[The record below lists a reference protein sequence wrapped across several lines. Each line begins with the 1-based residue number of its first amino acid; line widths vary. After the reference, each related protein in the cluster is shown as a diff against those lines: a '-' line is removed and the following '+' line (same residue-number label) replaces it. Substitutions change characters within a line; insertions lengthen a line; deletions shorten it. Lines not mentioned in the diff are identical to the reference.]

1 MTADRLK
8 ACDLRVRGMV
18 TLLRSIQADLGHELT
33 WIAGRRDL
41 TPIGA
46 TTFPLYCEKVGLS
59 AAEGFQ
65 LRDAAK
71 ACAKSRELDK
81 RVKAGRVSIQAAATA
96 GQVLD
101 NPDLERPG
109 PGLLDLAE
117 DTTARDF
124 RKEVDKRKAEERIK
138 EKPQHRSIFLSSLG
152 IDNLERTKKIVGR
165 KKRMIVSDSE
175 AVEHALG
182 DFVEREDPERR
193 AARARERARKRE
205 EKKSGERAAAP
216 GEGAPPRTP
225 GRSEPDAKRPESKP
239 ESKNGKKPSRYIP
252 ADEKRKVIEAF
263 GDRCWVDGCN
273 DDVFVDF
280 SHRRAYRHRGKNGAR
295 NLRRFCRRHHQLI
308 DSGTI
313 KIVKG
318 ARGALLVDRTG
329 NCVGKLRG
337 PPP

>member
-18 TLLRSIQADLGHELT
+18 TRLRSIETDLGRELT
-33 WIAGRRDL
+33 RISSRRDL

-117 DTTARDF
+117 KSTARDF
-124 RKEVDKRKAEERIK
+124 QQEVNKRKTEERIK
-138 EKPQHRSIFLSSLG
+138 ETPTKRVIFLSRLG
-152 IDNLERTKKIVGR
+152 LDNLGRTKKIVGR
-165 KKRMIVSDSE
+165 KRRMIVSDSE
-175 AVEHALG
+175 AVEHVLG
-182 DFVEREDPERR
+182 DFVEREDPERK

-205 EKKSGERAAAP
+205 EKKSGKRSAASF
-216 GEGAPPRTP
+216 EGAPPRTP
-225 GRSEPDAKRPESKP
+225 GRSGPDAKRPESKP
-239 ESKNGKKPSRYIP
+239 ESKNGKPSRYIP

-280 SHRRAYRHRGKNGAR
+280 SHRRAYRHRGRNGAR
-295 NLRRFCRRHHQLI
+295 NLRRFCRRHHQLT